1 MDELKKCPFCKHT
14 SLFGTYPKDRQSV
27 AECLWNV
34 LLNDLYE
41 IARDTEDHKEIWALD
56 HRVRNFIRATRV
68 KE

>member
-14 SLFGTYPKDRQSV
+14 SLLKTYPKDRQCV

-41 IARDTEDHKEIWALD
+41 MARDREDHMEIWALD
-56 HRVRNFIRATRV
+56 RRIRNFIRETRM